1 MSKETKSSSLKN
13 IDPKDLM
20 AVERSAT
27 GLIGLSISLIVLG
40 FIVEKFQLFLLLM
53 SDENKTKTVK
63 AIPQFQNIEFYSYLG
78 IVITIAG
85 VLLALYTYHYYKK
98 WIVLLQRGEYD
109 TDKKIYR
116 NLAFFVAAIGLILIL
131 SMLVF
136 SK

>member
-1 MSKETKSSSLKN
+1 MSKENQPPSQTP

-40 FIVEKFQLFLLLM
+40 FIVEKFQLFLLLINEE
-53 SDENKTKTVK
+53 SRSKIVNV
-63 AIPQFQNIEFYSYLG
+63 IPQLQNINFYSYLVI
-78 IVITIAG
+78 IVTIAG
-85 VLLALYTYHYYKK
+85 VLLAVYTYFYYKK
-98 WIVLLQRGEYD
+98 WIELLKRGEYD

-116 NLAFFVAAIGLILIL
+116 NLSFFVAIIGLILIL

-136 SK
+136 NK

>member
-1 MSKETKSSSLKN
+1 MSKENKPHSQAP

-53 SDENKTKTVK
+53 SDESRSKIVK
-63 AIPQFQNIEFYSYLG
+63 VIPQLQNISFYSYLG
-78 IVITIAG
+78 IIVTIAG
-85 VLLALYTYHYYKK
+85 VLLAGYTYFYYKK
-98 WIVLLQRGEYD
+98 WIELLKRGEYD

-116 NLAFFVAAIGLILIL
+116 NLSFFVVIIGLILIL

-136 SK
+136 NK

>member
-1 MSKETKSSSLKN
+1 MSKEHTPPSQQK

-53 SDENKTKTVK
+53 SDENKAKASKT
-63 AIPQFQNIEFYSYLG
+63 IPQFHNIEFYSYLG
-78 IVITIAG
+78 IIITIAG

-98 WIVLLQRGEYD
+98 WIVLLQRGEYN

-116 NLAFFVAAIGLILIL
+116 NLAFFVAVIGLILIL
-131 SMLVF
+131 SMLVL
-136 SK
+136 

>member
-1 MSKETKSSSLKN
+1 MSKEKNPSSPQN

-27 GLIGLSISLIVLG
+27 ALISLSISLIVLG

-53 SDENKTKTVK
+53 GDENKTKTVK
-63 AIPQFQNIEFYSYLG
+63 AIPQLQNIEFYSYLG

-98 WIVLLQRGEYD
+98 WIMLLQRGEYD
-109 TDKKIYR
+109 TDKNIYR
-116 NLAFFVAAIGLILIL
+116 ILSFFIAAIGLILIL

>member
-63 AIPQFQNIEFYSYLG
+63 AIPQFQNVEFYSYLG

>member
-1 MSKETKSSSLKN
+1 MSKEITPLLPS

-53 SDENKTKTVK
+53 SEENRVKVVK
-63 AIPQFQNIEFYSYLG
+63 AIPQLQNTNFYSYLG
-78 IVITIAG
+78 IIITIAG
-85 VLLALYTYHYYKK
+85 ALLAIYTYFYYKK
-98 WIVLLQRGEYD
+98 WIILLQRGEYD

-116 NLAFFVAAIGLILIL
+116 FLSFFIASIAVVLIL
-131 SMLVF
+131 SMLVI
-136 SK
+136 

>member
-1 MSKETKSSSLKN
+1 MSKENKSSIQTP

-53 SDENKTKTVK
+53 SEENRAKAVK
-63 AIPQFQNIEFYSYLG
+63 AIPQFQNINFYSYLG
-78 IVITIAG
+78 IIITIAG
-85 VLLALYTYHYYKK
+85 VFLAIYTYFYYKK
-98 WIVLLQRGEYD
+98 WITLLQRGEYD

-116 NLAFFVAAIGLILIL
+116 NLSFFVAAIGLILIL
-131 SMLVF
+131 SMLVL
-136 SK
+136 